1 MLAVLLISVG
11 IVIAGVGL
19 YYVES
24 WLLAT
29 TGNSLE
35 LAAAE
40 VADRLDRVL
49 FERTADARMMART
62 FTSYMEDSARVGAY
76 LAWMKQIYAPMYL
89 WLGVTDQDGR
99 IVAST
104 NPSFL
109 GQDMSKEVWF
119 QSVLDGRT
127 TYLADVRPDTPSHG
141 VEAVGFT
148 VPITGRRGE
157 FLGVVT
163 TRVGLHAFEE
173 AVTRTIE
180 AFRERDAFLRS
191 IEYQFMTYAG
201 KAFIDSDLFHKG
213 NVNLKHI
220 GVRSAQ
226 LSEYE
231 LSGYV
236 QEEQRRRGVMVL
248 TGFARTQGYGD
259 VADPHW
265 TVMLRADLSDI
276 LGPIR
281 KVLWALGGV
290 VALLWIPMMGLLFLA
305 TRRVQ
310 RECTRLA
317 VQYETAHILTDT
329 GTMTAGVTNILQSIC
344 ETMAWDL
351 GVLWLVN
358 ERPRS
363 LSCVEM
369 WSCPTLN
376 VLSYRD
382 ETWRAALAYS
392 RELPGRAWATGQ
404 PAWSSDISK
413 EYDFAR
419 APLAAQ
425 VGLRGSLALPILLG
439 SDVLG
444 VLEFCSRRSKHPDQ
458 ELLKALAAIG
468 SQIGQFIDRRQ
479 AEAEAAAFAK
489 ELQDKNVALD
499 SAVTKAQAA
508 ALTKS
513 AFLAN
518 MSHEIRTPMN
528 GVLGMAELLAETEL
542 TAEQREY
549 TETLQSS
556 CDALLRI
563 INDILDFSKMETGK
577 FTLETIDF
585 DLRTLAEDV
594 LDLFRRA
601 AEMKGLELCY
611 MLHAEVPTALRG
623 DPGRLR
629 QIFLNL
635 TNNAIKFTE
644 HGEVAVHIDRLEE
657 TDETVLI
664 RASVVDTGIGMSPEG
679 QASLFTSF
687 YQVDSSTTRR
697 YGGTGLGLAICKQLV
712 ELMGGQIG
720 VDSVVGKGS
729 TFWFTVR
736 LAKQPLGNSV
746 ESLPRNELTGRRIC
760 IVDDNATN
768 RDILANQCSSWGLHV
783 LSAPDGPHALSL
795 LIAAAA
801 RGQPCDVAI
810 LDLQM
815 PGMSGLQLAQ
825 AIKADPRLAGT
836 PLVLLTSVGVRGD
849 AQHAKAA
856 GLTAYLVKPVRQTLL
871 RQCLEAVVGHSMTEP
886 TTSLVTRHT
895 LREAAT
901 ASRAK
906 VLVAEDNVVNQ
917 KVAVRMLEKLGYTA
931 DVVANGREAL
941 NAVLHTAYSAVL
953 MDGQMPGLD
962 GFEATRAIRERETRD
977 AGNGT
982 RARRLCIIAMTANAL
997 EGDREKCLEA
1007 GMDDYLSKPVKLE
1020 HLSAVLSRRITG
1032 TGQEGGHGAAHD
1044 PIDDTVLADLRQL
1057 SDTDDLFPTVI
1068 AHFLA
1073 ETPRRLNA
1081 MRTGWQLKD
1090 GTMLARTAHQLSGS
1104 SGNLGARRMRHL
1116 CAELEACGTRGD
1128 LEPIESLLLELATE
1142 FEQVR
1147 DRLLGERIRFME
1159 DRQRSTDE
1167 HHRNQPS

>member
-29 TGNSLE
+29 TGHSLE

-49 FERTADARMMART
+49 FERSADARMMART
-62 FTSYMEDSARVGAY
+62 FSSYMEDKARIDAY
-76 LAWMKQIYAPMYL
+76 LAWMKEVYAPMYL
-89 WLGVTDQDGR
+89 WLGVTNQDGR

-104 NPSFL
+104 NPSLL
-109 GQDMSKEVWF
+109 GQGMSKEVWF

-127 TYLADVRPDTPSHG
+127 TYLADMQPDMPSG
-141 VEAVGFT
+141 GAEAVGFT

-180 AFRERDAFLRS
+180 AFRVRDAFLRS
-191 IEYQFMTYAG
+191 IEYQFMTYPG
-201 KAFIDSDLFHKG
+201 NAFIDSDVFHKG

-226 LSEYE
+226 LSETE

-236 QEEQRRRGVMVL
+236 KEEQLRRGVMVL
-248 TGFARTQGYGD
+248 TGYARTQGYGD

-281 KVLWALGGV
+281 EVLWALGGV
-290 VALLWIPMMGLLFLA
+290 VAVLWMPMIGLLFLA

-317 VQYETAHILTDT
+317 VQYETAHILAET
-329 GTMTAGVTNILQSIC
+329 GTMTAGVTKILQSIC

-358 ERPRS
+358 EKPRT

-369 WSCPTLN
+369 WSRPTLN
-376 VLSYRD
+376 VLPYRD
-382 ETWRAALAYS
+382 ETWRAVLAYD
-392 RELPGRAWATGQ
+392 RELPGRAWAEAK

-413 EYDFAR
+413 EHDFAR

-425 VGLRGSLALPILLG
+425 VGLRGGLALPILRANE
-439 SDVLG
+439 VLG
-444 VLEFCSRRSKHPDQ
+444 VLEFCSRQRKQPDQ
-458 ELLKALAAIG
+458 ELLLALAAIG
-468 SQIGQFIDRRQ
+468 SQIGQFIERKQ
-479 AEAEAAAFAK
+479 AEAEAATFAT
-489 ELQDKNVALD
+489 ELQDKNVELD
-499 SAVTKAQAA
+499 RAVTEAQAA
-508 ALTKS
+508 ANTKS

-528 GVLGMAELLAETEL
+528 GVLGMAELLAQTGL

-577 FTLETIDF
+577 FALETIDF
-585 DLRTLAEDV
+585 DLRTLVEDV

-601 AEMKGLELCY
+601 AEIKGLELCY

-644 HGEVAVHIDRLEE
+644 CGEVAVHIERLEE

-664 RASVVDTGIGMSPEG
+664 RASIVDTGIGMSADG

-687 YQVDSSTTRR
+687 YQVDSSATRR

-720 VDSVVGKGS
+720 VESTVGKGS

-736 LAKQPLGNSV
+736 LPKQTATTV
-746 ESLPRNELTGRRIC
+746 TETRPRSELQGRTVC

-768 RDILANQCSSWGLHV
+768 RLILENHCAGWGLQV
-783 LSAPDGPHALSL
+783 ISASDGRQALDL
-795 LIAAAA
+795 LTG
-801 RGQPCDVAI
+801 RGRSCDLVI

-815 PGMSGLQLAQ
+815 PGMSGTQLAR
-825 AIKADPRLAGT
+825 AIKADPMLSGI
-836 PLVLLTSVGVRGD
+836 PLVLITSVGVRGD
-849 AQHAKAA
+849 AEHARVA
-856 GLTAYLVKPVRQTLL
+856 GISAYLVKPVRQSLL
-871 RQCLEAVVGHSMTEP
+871 RQCLETLVGRSVATESRP
-886 TTSLVTRHT
+886 SLVTRHT
-895 LREAAT
+895 LREAET

-917 KVAVRMLEKLGYTA
+917 KVTVRMLEKIGYTA
-931 DVVANGREAL
+931 DVVSDGHEAL
-941 NAVLHTAYSAVL
+941 HAIFHTAYSAVL
-953 MDGQMPGLD
+953 MDGQMPKMD
-962 GFEATRAIRERETRD
+962 GFDATRAIRERERQAD
-977 AGNGT
+977 PGGT
-982 RARRLCIIAMTANAL
+982 RAPHIVIIAMTANAL
-997 EGDREKCLEA
+997 EGDRDKCLNA
-1007 GMDDYLSKPVKLE
+1007 GMDDYLSKPVKLDQ
-1020 HLSAVLSRRITG
+1020 LSAMLDRWITRNPREDG
-1032 TGQEGGHGAAHD
+1032 RD
-1044 PIDDTVLADLRQL
+1044 PGEESIDDQVLADLRQL

-1068 AHFLA
+1068 ATFLE
-1073 ETPRRLNA
+1073 ETPGRLMA
-1081 MRTGWQLKD
+1081 MRMGLQRED
-1090 GTMLARTAHQLSGS
+1090 GKELARIAHQLSGS
-1104 SGNLGARRMRHL
+1104 SGNLGARRMRRL
-1116 CAELEACGTRGD
+1116 CAELEACGKRGG
-1128 LEPIESLLLELATE
+1128 LETVESLLLDLTAE
-1142 FEQVR
+1142 FERVR
-1147 DRLLGERIRFME
+1147 DRLVEERARFMQ
-1159 DRQRSTDE
+1159 DRQESE
-1167 HHRNQPS
+1167 A